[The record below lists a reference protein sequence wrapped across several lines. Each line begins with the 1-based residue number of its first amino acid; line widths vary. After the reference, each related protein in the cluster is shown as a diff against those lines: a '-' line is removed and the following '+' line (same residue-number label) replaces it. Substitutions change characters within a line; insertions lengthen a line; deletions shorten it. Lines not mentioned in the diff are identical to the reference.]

1 MNENLEIKKI
11 NNDNFKLEIEE
22 PKVDKIY
29 IKPNKFK
36 IALFWICG
44 IESNLKENFNDDLKV
59 IQEVD
64 TSIEQD
70 KFWSNICDIN
80 AVIALALCAFV
91 IAFYNKYE

>member
-1 MNENLEIKKI
+1 MNENLENKI
-11 NNDNFKLEIEE
+11 TNDNFRLEIEE

-44 IESNLKENFNDDLKV
+44 IESNLKENFSDDLKV
-59 IQEVD
+59 KQEVD

-80 AVIALALCAFV
+80 AVFAIALSGFC
-91 IAFYNKYE
+91 IAFFNKFD